1 MGLNGHIFDCNKM
14 VYCLYNNDWGRQR
27 EDKKYDEKLTFLY
40 NEFTD
45 AEIFIVFDNNR
56 PNISSNNHKNFT
68 CSYVYVQYLMND

>member
-1 MGLNGHIFDCNKM
+1 MGLNGHILTAIKWCIVSTIM
-14 VYCLYNNDWGRQR
+14 TGRGKER
-27 EDKKYDEKLTFLY
+27 TSMMRNYFLY

-45 AEIFIVFDNNR
+45 AEIFIVFDNDR